1 MKHFWQRQRQPR
13 WQHYHITFKLVLLF
27 LVILGMGQTGSTLNL
42 TTPVLSRV
50 GIAYAAS
57 VQAQR
62 LNNPQHLTPFMYR
75 PYYGNTNILQRTIS
89 FMDHDEPWYANDG
102 VFVRYDGATWRG
114 GNSSVYS
121 CTARLSCYDGHNGYD
136 LNFTFEPVLSV
147 AGGTVIRAGW
157 YNALNHS
164 SSFGLWAAIDHGNG
178 VVTAYGHL
186 SALLV
191 AVGDHVGAQ
200 WQIGTS
206 GTTGASTGP
215 HLHFSTYFLPSW
227 NVTDPFGW
235 YGRGTDPNTTPD
247 YYLWTHNPTAKTV
260 EPYLGGNNAY
270 SGALIVDDSSA
281 GWSGTGYWR
290 TSGYH
295 TDIRGGLHFT
305 SSSAGSVTA
314 TSTWRPVIPANGYYE
329 VAVYVDDTHATSS
342 WVPYTVYSANPNNP
356 KGQIIHTVRVDAS
369 HIGVFSGPYG
379 TVNTG
384 TRWVT
389 LGTYYFHRGTS
400 GRVVMTNAT
409 GESGTELAADAVE
422 FVRTASW

>member
-1 MKHFWQRQRQPR
+1 MKHFWQRSRQSR
-13 WQHYHITFKLVLLF
+13 FLHDQATFMVLLLSLF
-27 LVILGMGQTGSTLNL
+27 ILDMVQTGSTLNL
-42 TTPVLSRV
+42 TTPLLSSA
-50 GIAYAAS
+50 GSAYAAS
-57 VQAQR
+57 VQEQQ
-62 LNNPQHLTPFMYR
+62 LKSPQGLRPFMYR
-75 PYYGNTNILQRTIS
+75 PYYGSRSILQRTIS
-89 FMDHDEPWYANDG
+89 FMDHDEPWYANDS

-114 GNSSVYS
+114 NNASVYN

-157 YNALNHS
+157 YNPLNHN

-191 AVGDHVGAQ
+191 AVGDHVGTQ

-215 HLHFSTYFLPSW
+215 HLHFSTYFLPAW

-235 YGRGTDPNTTPD
+235 YGRSTDPNPTHD
-247 YYLWTHNPTAKTV
+247 YYLWAHTPTAKTM

-270 SGALIVDDSSA
+270 AGALVMDDSST
-281 GWSGTGYWR
+281 GWSGTGSWR
-290 TSGYH
+290 TSSSH

-305 SSSAGSVTA
+305 YSSAGSVTA

-342 WVPYTVYSANPNNP
+342 WVPYTVYSANPGKSN
-356 KGQIIHTVRVDAS
+356 GQIIHTVRVDAS

-379 TVNTG
+379 TVQTG
-384 TRWVT
+384 PRWVT
-389 LGTYYFHRGTS
+389 LGSYYFHRGTT

-422 FVRTASW
+422 FVPTASW